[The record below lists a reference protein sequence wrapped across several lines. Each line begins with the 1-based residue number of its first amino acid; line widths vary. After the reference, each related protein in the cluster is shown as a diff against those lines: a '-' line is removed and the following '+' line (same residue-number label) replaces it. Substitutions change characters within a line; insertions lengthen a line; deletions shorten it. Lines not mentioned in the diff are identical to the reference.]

1 MTPTIPPD
9 RMRAI
14 ANSVPRPSVVHDER
28 IPEPYPDWAPGDV
41 VYCDACAGSGE
52 GMTEGSAC
60 RVCRGRGE
68 L

>member
-1 MTPTIPPD
+1 MTPSIDPQ
-9 RMRAI
+9 RMAAI
-14 ANSVPRPSVVHDER
+14 AASVSRPVIVHEER
-28 IPEPYPDWAPGDV
+28 IPSEPEFGDV
-41 VYCDACAGSGE
+41 LYCDACAGSGE